1 MNNETPKKQI
11 HQDVYIGIACAALC
25 VVVFFMNHDLPGG
38 AGSMPLLLDAI
49 LAVLS
54 VVIFIGGLKKSSLPA
69 EKRKNEEKAFSID
82 AVKIPL
88 IFWVI
93 VAAYVGLFYVA
104 GYFIATAVMM
114 IVMMLFMKRRDW
126 LKMVIIDVIFLVIM
140 YFVFVRMLG
149 VNIDGFGLIGRLF

>member
-1 MNNETPKKQI
+1 MNNETQKRQI

-25 VVVFFMNHDLPGG
+25 VVIFFMNYGLPGG
-38 AGSMPLLLDAI
+38 AGTMPLLLDAL

-54 VVIFIGGLKKSSLPA
+54 VVIFIGGIKKSTLPA
-69 EKRKNEEKAFSID
+69 EKRQNEEKSFSID
-82 AVKIPL
+82 AIKIPL

-114 IVMMLFMKRRDW
+114 IVMMLFMKRKDW
-126 LKMVIIDVIFLVIM
+126 LKMVIIDVVFLVVM
-140 YFVFVRMLG
+140 YFVFVKMLG
-149 VNIDGFGLIGRLF
+149 VSIDGFGLIGRLF